1 MSEIYWIYIS
11 VVVLSSVKFL
21 GGPITGIA
29 AGLGIVETSLL
40 TALGAFLMVCL
51 ITFVGD
57 TYRKTITIFLTK
69 IKVKFYFALLFIIKK
84 LNLLK
89 PDKIISFEQWIEKSK
104 SPNIFSKRIK
114 TSIKIYRKFGII
126 GIAFLTPLLFSPPVG
141 AIIAVSFNVAPRKI
155 LFYMAISFLLIAFP
169 TTLVIVQC
177 ADILEQWFGFKL

>member
-1 MSEIYWIYIS
+1 MPEIFWIYIS
-11 VVVLSSVKFL
+11 VIVLSSVKFL

-40 TALGAFLMVCL
+40 TALGAFLMVMF

-57 TYRKTITIFLTK
+57 TYRKTITIFLNL
-69 IKVKFYFALLFIIKK
+69 IKTKFYLALLFIAKK

-89 PDKIISFEQWIEKSK
+89 SSKIHSFEQWIEKNK

-141 AIIAVSFNVAPRKI
+141 AIIAVSFNVAPKKI
-155 LFYMAISFLLIAFP
+155 LFYMAIFLLLISFP
-169 TTLVIVQC
+169 TTIVIVQC